1 MGNRSQT
8 CPLGAFPIRP
18 GEARLKRRAVALG
31 RRLARSLGQQDD
43 EDNELELELDLEDE
57 PDVELSGVMF
67 SPLKS
72 RAWCLSRGDPF
83 QVSRA
88 QDFQVLLSLQAITLG
103 EYHSPSTQIFTLLPF
118 KKSVLASFSLP
129 SAPFRWG
136 SQCLRPRSW
145 LESTLTPMWL
155 CVLGSNAE

>member
-88 QDFQVLLSLQAITLG
+88 QDFQVGVTVLEAQKLVGVNINPYVAVCVG
-103 EYHSPSTQIFTLLPF
+103 EQCRMTATQRGTNCPF
-118 KKSVLASFSLP
+118 FNEVGVIQEGGA
-129 SAPFRWG
+129 
-136 SQCLRPRSW
+136 
-145 LESTLTPMWL
+145 
-155 CVLGSNAE
+155 